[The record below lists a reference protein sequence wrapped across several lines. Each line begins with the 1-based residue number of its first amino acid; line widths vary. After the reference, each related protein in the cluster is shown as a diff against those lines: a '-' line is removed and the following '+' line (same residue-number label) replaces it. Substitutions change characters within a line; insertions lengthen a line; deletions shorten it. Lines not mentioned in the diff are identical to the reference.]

1 MSITVIT
8 YSKCSSVDLTQMRT
22 TLQDLY
28 IRPYICPSNPTL
40 RALKPPPVLYSIAF
54 PLGASQRHLR
64 TFQLLLKTPP
74 HLTPAPHETH
84 LIRTSF
90 QLIFSSETCPALS
103 VALPT
108 PSDAFPAPY
117 GAAALLQPTP
127 STLRPFLILTY
138 KATFFCATKKEFQ
151 KTIFFFF
158 KTDR

>member
-8 YSKCSSVDLTQMRT
+8 YSKGSLVDLTQMRT
-22 TLQDLY
+22 TLQELY
-28 IRPYICPSNPTL
+28 IRPYIGPSDPTL

-64 TFQLLLKTPP
+64 TIQHLLKPPP
-74 HLTPAPHETH
+74 HLTPAP
-84 LIRTSF
+84 SN
-90 QLIFSSETCPALS
+90 S
-103 VALPT
+103 
-108 PSDAFPAPY
+108 FPAPF

-127 STLRPFLILTY
+127 STLRPFLIVTLI
-138 KATFFCATKKEFQ
+138 AAFFFATKKEFL